1 MTEILLKSDELLS
14 VAQAARQL
22 GKPKITLYRWVG
34 LKKMIGVKLGGVI
47 FIPVSEVE
55 RIMEAER
62 LREAKV

>member
-22 GKPKITLYRWVG
+22 DKPKITLYRWVEKG
-34 LKKMIGVKLGGVI
+34 TMFGVKLGGII

-55 RIMEAER
+55 RIKGGRANAR
-62 LREAKV
+62 PD